1 MKFLTIFFCL
11 FFFAASCQD
20 LTAFNT
26 IYNKTFLETSQK
38 DFNKALKIADSLYSI
53 STTPILQA
61 KSLMLSATLYDQ
73 SGEFEKSLEY
83 ALRSEK
89 LIENTDNISWKARI
103 YGFLATHYRYVRLFD
118 KSKKYTELGINTVK
132 GITNNELSNNVMA
145 KMMQEM
151 AYYHIEQKDYKESI
165 TKIELA
171 KLYLSKI
178 KSDDIFPVINNEQLL
193 GYNYYCLSDLE
204 KSLQHYENALELSK
218 GLPEN
223 YLTGLVHNG
232 FAQIYL
238 KKKQLEKAKEH
249 LDIARRIAD
258 ESEYLSLKS
267 EVYDTSEKYYALTRN
282 IDDFVK
288 TKDKHDTIKKALLNN
303 AQSFVNKSYSKMED
317 ENLEIKKT
325 DSVKTIISGISLLLV
340 TIVITIFFLYRK
352 KQKKNTD
359 KFRKLLEDLDKNEI
373 IPITY
378 GISNSI
384 SDHEFIEED
393 MDLNAEEIFTIP
405 KITIQK
411 ILDKL
416 EEFEKSKS
424 YLNNSISLSY
434 LATYCDANI
443 KYLSYVIKTHKNND
457 YNNYINDLRINFII
471 DKLRNFPKYRNYKM
485 SALAEEAGFSSGNKF
500 STIFKKTTNIP
511 PSAFI
516 KYLSETEINE

>member
-1 MKFLTIFFCL
+1 
-11 FFFAASCQD
+11 
-20 LTAFNT
+20 
-26 IYNKTFLETSQK
+26 
-38 DFNKALKIADSLYSI
+38 
-53 STTPILQA
+53 
-61 KSLMLSATLYDQ
+61 
-73 SGEFEKSLEY
+73 
-83 ALRSEK
+83 
-89 LIENTDNISWKARI
+89 
-103 YGFLATHYRYVRLFD
+103 
-118 KSKKYTELGINTVK
+118 
-132 GITNNELSNNVMA
+132 
-145 KMMQEM
+145 
-151 AYYHIEQKDYKESI
+151 
-165 TKIELA
+165 
-171 KLYLSKI
+171 
-178 KSDDIFPVINNEQLL
+178 
-193 GYNYYCLSDLE
+193 
-204 KSLQHYENALELSK
+204 
-218 GLPEN
+218 
-223 YLTGLVHNG
+223 
-232 FAQIYL
+232 
-238 KKKQLEKAKEH
+238 
-249 LDIARRIAD
+249 
-258 ESEYLSLKS
+258 
-267 EVYDTSEKYYALTRN
+267 
-282 IDDFVK
+282 
-288 TKDKHDTIKKALLNN
+288 
-303 AQSFVNKSYSKMED
+303 MED

-378 GISNSI
+378 GVSNSI